1 MKRNYKQE
9 FEMNEKKTDK
19 TRKGIKPESRLPQSN
34 AWWKYLIILF
44 LFWIAVSYFFNLFG
58 GKPSTTIPY
67 STFKNQVKV
76 GNVDNITISGDD
88 INGKF
93 KKEFYPPSKSKKDT
107 TGFTYFSTTRPSI
120 SDDELMKILD
130 ENNVTVNA
138 ESRDNSWVI
147 YLLLTAVPWL
157 LIFAYFIY
165 VRRKMQGQVGNI
177 LGSGGGL
184 FGINKSGAK
193 RFRRQKAGV
202 TFNDVAG
209 LESAKQDLKEIV
221 EYLKDPGK
229 FARLGADIP
238 KGILLMGPPGTGK
251 TLLARATAGEADVT
265 FYSISGS
272 EFIEMFVGVG
282 ASRVRDLF
290 ENAKREAPSIIFIDE
305 IDSVGRI
312 RGTGLGGGHD
322 EREQTL
328 NQILSEMDGF
338 EPHESVVVMAA
349 TNRPDVLDPALT
361 RPGRFDRRI
370 TLEFPQKGARQKILQ
385 IHTRHVPL
393 ADDVNLENLAART
406 VSFSGADLKNLV
418 NEAALL
424 AGRRKKLKVDME
436 DFDEARDKIL
446 LGAEREEMI
455 NDEEKKIVAY
465 HEAGHALIAI
475 LLPNTDPL
483 QKVTIIPRGRSLGA
497 TEQIPEIERY
507 NLQREYLL
515 DRIAVALGGRAAE
528 RVVFDDITNGA
539 AEDFRQVT
547 YIARKMVCNWGMSER
562 LGPIMFKQ
570 GEEHPFLG
578 RELAQQKDF
587 SEHTQQI
594 IDEEIRKI
602 IVEME
607 QKAEQLIY
615 DNRIKL
621 DALAE
626 ALLENETLDKN
637 QIDWILDKVPGNGIP
652 ENLNRGRRQKDKV
665 KDEQSLS

>member
-1 MKRNYKQE
+1 MGEEQKNDDR
-9 FEMNEKKTDK
+9 KK
-19 TRKGIKPESRLPQSN
+19 IKPEYRIPQSTG
-34 AWWKYLIILF
+34 WWKYLIIF
-44 LFWIAVSYFFNLFG
+44 FVFWIVISYFFNVFG
-58 GKPSTTIPY
+58 GNPSATISY
-67 STFKNQVKV
+67 SAFKNQVKK
-76 GNVDNITISGDD
+76 GNVNYVTMKGNEIS
-88 INGKF
+88 GKF
-93 KKEFYPPSKSKKDT
+93 KTKVLPPSHAKKDT
-107 TGFTYFSTTRPSI
+107 TEYSYFSTTKPAVY
-120 SDDELMKILD
+120 DDELMKILD
-130 ENNVTVNA
+130 NNKVTINA
-138 ESRDNSWVI
+138 ESQDNSW
-147 YLLLTAVPWL
+147 LTYMLIMVLPWI
-157 LIFAYFIY
+157 LIFGYFFYI
-165 VRRKMQGQVGNI
+165 RRKMQGQMGGMGGGG
-177 LGSGGGL
+177 GSGL
-184 FGINKSGAK
+184 FGIGKSKAK

-209 LESAKQDLKEIV
+209 LESAKQDLREIID
-221 EYLKDPGK
+221 YLKEPGK
-229 FARLGADIP
+229 FTQLGADIP

-251 TLLARATAGEADVT
+251 TLLARATAGEAEVT

-290 ENAKREAPSIIFIDE
+290 ENAKKEAPAVIFIDE
-305 IDSVGRI
+305 IDSVGRA

-338 EPHESVVVMAA
+338 ERNESVVVMAA

-370 TLEFPQKGARQKILQ
+370 TLEFPQKGARKKILE

-393 ADDVNLENLAART
+393 DEDVNLENLAART

-424 AGRRKKLKVDME
+424 AGRKKKTSVNMQ
-436 DFDEARDKIL
+436 DFEEARDKIL

-455 NDEEKKIVAY
+455 NDEEKKVVAY
-465 HEAGHALIAI
+465 HEAGHALVAK

-483 QKVTIIPRGRSLGA
+483 QKVTIIPRGRSLGI
-497 TEQIPEIERY
+497 TEQIPETERY
-507 NLQREYLL
+507 NLTKQYLL
-515 DRIAVALGGRAAE
+515 DRITVALGGRAAE
-528 RVVFDDITNGA
+528 RIVFDDVTNGA

-547 YIARKMVCNWGMSER
+547 RIARKMVCNWGMSEK
-562 LGPIMFKQ
+562 LGPVMFKQ

-594 IDEEIRKI
+594 IDEEIQKI
-602 IVEME
+602 LLEME
-607 QKAEQLIY
+607 QKAEALIY
-615 DNRIKL
+615 DNRTKL

-626 ALLENETLDKN
+626 ALLENETLDKK
-637 QIDWILDKVPGNGIP
+637 QIDWILDKISGNGSTKSQIK
-652 ENLNRGRRQKDKV
+652 ENEKV
-665 KDEQSLS
+665 NQ

>member
-1 MKRNYKQE
+1 MGEEKQD
-9 FEMNEKKTDK
+9 NNRKKTGQEY
-19 TRKGIKPESRLPQSN
+19 RVPQSTG
-34 AWWKYLIILF
+34 WWKYLIIF
-44 LFWIAVSYFFNLFG
+44 FVFWMLISYFFNIFTG
-58 GKPSTTIPY
+58 NPSASISY
-67 STFKNQVKV
+67 SAFKDQVKK
-76 GNVDNITISGDD
+76 GNVDYVTMKGNEISG
-88 INGKF
+88 KF
-93 KKEFYPPSKSKKDT
+93 NKEFLPPNHAKNDT
-107 TGFTYFSTTRPSI
+107 TEYRYFSTIKPAVY
-120 SDDELMKILD
+120 DDELMKILD
-130 ENNVTVNA
+130 SNNVTINA
-138 ESRDNSWVI
+138 EAQDNSW
-147 YLLLTAVPWL
+147 LTYMLIMIVPWI
-157 LIFAYFIY
+157 LIFGYFFYI
-165 VRRKMQGQVGNI
+165 RKKMQGQMG
-177 LGSGGGL
+177 GMGGGAGGL
-184 FGINKSGAK
+184 FGIGKSKAK

-209 LESAKQDLKEIV
+209 LESAKQDLREIID
-221 EYLKDPGK
+221 YLKNPGK
-229 FARLGADIP
+229 FTQLGADIP

-251 TLLARATAGEADVT
+251 TLLARATAGEAEVT

-290 ENAKREAPSIIFIDE
+290 ENAKKEAPAVIFIDE
-305 IDSVGRI
+305 IDSVGRA

-338 EPHESVVVMAA
+338 ERNESVVVMAA

-370 TLEFPQKGARQKILQ
+370 TLEYPQKGARKKILE
-385 IHTRHVPL
+385 IHTRRVPL
-393 ADDVNLENLAART
+393 NEDVNLENLAART

-424 AGRRKKLKVDME
+424 AGRKKKTSVNMQ
-436 DFDEARDKIL
+436 DFEEARDKIL

-455 NDEEKKIVAY
+455 NDDEKKVVAY
-465 HEAGHALIAI
+465 HEAGHALVAK

-483 QKVTIIPRGRSLGA
+483 QKVTIIPRGRSLGI
-497 TEQIPEIERY
+497 TEQIPETERY
-507 NLQREYLL
+507 NLKKQYLL

-528 RVVFDDITNGA
+528 RIVFDDITTGA

-547 YIARKMVCNWGMSER
+547 RIARKMVCNWGMSEK
-562 LGPIMFKQ
+562 LGPVMFKQ

-594 IDEEIRKI
+594 IDEEIQKI
-602 IVEME
+602 LIEME
-607 QKAEQLIY
+607 QKAESLLY
-615 DNRIKL
+615 DHRTML

-626 ALLENETLDKN
+626 ALLENETLDKK
-637 QIDWILDKVPGNGIP
+637 QIDWILDKVTGNGTSGDKQDNTVK
-652 ENLNRGRRQKDKV
+652 ENEKV
-665 KDEQSLS
+665 NQ